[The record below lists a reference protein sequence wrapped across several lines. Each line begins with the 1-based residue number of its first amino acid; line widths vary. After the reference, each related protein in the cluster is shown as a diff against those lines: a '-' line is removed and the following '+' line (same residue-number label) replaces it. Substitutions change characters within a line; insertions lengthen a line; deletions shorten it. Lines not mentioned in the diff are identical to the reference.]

1 MIDGEIVGRIS
12 LRHELNE
19 FLKVA
24 GGHIGYIVRQSARK
38 KGFASEMLRQV
49 IDTEKAKSI
58 SSLLVT
64 CDEGN
69 IGSEKTILRAGFAL
83 ENIIEIGPD
92 KPRKKRFWSHLNNN
106 KKTI

>member
-19 FLKVA
+19 FLKIA
-24 GGHIGYIVRQSARK
+24 GGHIGYIVRPSARR
-38 KGFASEMLRQV
+38 KGFASEMLRKV
-49 IDTEKAKSI
+49 IVTEKAKSI

-69 IGSEKTILRAGFAL
+69 VGSEKTILKGGFAL
-83 ENIIEIGPD
+83 EKIIEIGSD
-92 KPRKKRFWSHLNNN
+92 KPRKKRFWRHLNNN